1 MICPNCQTPNSNDGK
16 FCKKCGTSLTAIVC
30 PCCKK
35 ENAADATFCTY
46 CGTSL
51 DVAEKQ
57 QSESA
62 PVKTTQSEEKEEK
75 EKDGKSKGGVLLL
88 LTQILVG
95 LAVAAMVFTLICRF
109 AYQKVITEI
118 PSEYKGFAV
127 CVDVYPFVGDM
138 DNYYFHG
145 SSYNSQFNDED
156 YPPSTVV
163 IDNMVESAVNDYQ
176 LKNWRGLLW
185 CAFHLA
191 WTLGLYFIVKKVI
204 IPKKQKK

>member
-1 MICPNCQTPNSNDGK
+1 M
-16 FCKKCGTSLTAIVC
+16 TAIVC

-35 ENAADATFCTY
+35 ENADDATFCTY
-46 CGTSL
+46 CGTPL

-57 QSESA
+57 ESA
-62 PVKTTQSEEKEEK
+62 PAKPTQTEAKEEK
-75 EKDGKSKGGVLLL
+75 GKEEKPKEETKKDEKPKGGILLL
-88 LTQILVG
+88 ISQILVG
-95 LAVAAMVFTLICRF
+95 LAIAAMVFTLICRF
-109 AYQKVITEI
+109 AYQTIITET
-118 PSEYKGFAV
+118 PSEYSGFYV
-127 CVDVYPFVGDM
+127 RVDVYPFVGDM

-163 IDNMVESAVNDYQ
+163 IDNMTDSAVDNYK